1 MLIRQVREQSAHL
14 ARLALDLPVKL
25 PNLDGGCDDAVDRVV
40 GRRPRLAEN
49 SGERRPVA
57 EPVIV
62 TYVFGGGHPV
72 NRAAH
77 WSSPALP
84 HTAGSGRS
92 VTLDTV
98 TLARDEWLA
107 VARELD
113 TKYGEFAPPGLRA
126 RITSLLEQVPEG
138 WGNEECMLEIDAAA
152 AEVVRAIVRQG
163 RGQSVNPDLERSQRQ
178 SISEANKIVRN
189 HQHRTDE

>member
-1 MLIRQVREQSAHL
+1 
-14 ARLALDLPVKL
+14 LD
-25 PNLDGGCDDAVDRVV
+25 A
-40 GRRPRLAEN
+40 
-49 SGERRPVA
+49 
-57 EPVIV
+57 
-62 TYVFGGGHPV
+62 
-72 NRAAH
+72 
-77 WSSPALP
+77 
-84 HTAGSGRS
+84 
-92 VTLDTV
+92 V

-113 TKYGEFAPPGLRA
+113 TKYGEFAPPGLRD

-138 WGNEECMLEIDAAA
+138 WGNEVCALEMDAAA

-178 SISEANKIVRN
+178 SISEADKIVRN